1 MLKNLL
7 TVADNLAD
15 HTLIVTLRLSPHET
29 QSQRPLILAL
39 GEEGQPPV
47 FATGTLSQLPTLLNH
62 AYDQYSQRPS
72 PAETPVKTKPEPT
85 ESAPTQASTQVP
97 SETHNI
103 PQSSLSIF

>member
-47 FATGTLSQLPTLLNH
+47 FATGTLSQLPALLNH

-72 PAETPVKTKPEPT
+72 AEETAVPSKAETAIPNL
-85 ESAPTQASTQVP
+85 TQPP
-97 SETHNI
+97 SGTHNTS
-103 PQSSLSIF
+103 QSSLSIF

>member
-7 TVADNLAD
+7 TVADNIAD

-47 FATGTLSQLPTLLNH
+47 FVTGMLSQLPALLNH

-72 PAETPVKTKPEPT
+72 PAETAVPNKAETAIPNL
-85 ESAPTQASTQVP
+85 TQTP
-97 SETHNI
+97 SETHNT